1 MWLALLSCGCSMLPL
16 AEAFSPAC
24 LASIHSMPHSAR
36 WGDRMGSP
44 SSAVCGDGRAER
56 TALRLS
62 PARGGDGGRS
72 ASPALKSIAMP
83 QDGQGYGC
91 STVAAPRHETK
102 SLPDRLEDDYGTLF
116 RGTET
121 LFRFCAGEVDSTRVK
136 DIVSAGKFKEGG

>member
-1 MWLALLSCGCSMLPL
+1 
-16 AEAFSPAC
+16 
-24 LASIHSMPHSAR
+24 
-36 WGDRMGSP
+36 
-44 SSAVCGDGRAER
+44 
-56 TALRLS
+56 
-62 PARGGDGGRS
+62 
-72 ASPALKSIAMP
+72 MP